1 MPRALQGSLP
11 LTVVFPRNG
20 LTLRPTVQ
28 SDSMYFNSFFLSCM
42 TSPRFWKS
50 LSSPPRPT
58 PPHQPRYRAAFTAKY
73 KVNSTHHHSHSAA
86 TAKGSVPSAVP
97 GLEDEDRTAVPYTV
111 LGSGPHIRFPDSLR
125 WFTDTPDKPK
135 KESLPNSFSSPRNK
149 GIKIP
154 SSGNP

>member
-1 MPRALQGSLP
+1 MGFNTWVTPLPERRAFSQGLPGALQGSLP
-11 LTVVFPRNG
+11 LTVAFPRNG

-97 GLEDEDRTAVPYTV
+97 GLEDA
-111 LGSGPHIRFPDSLR
+111 GPHGSAVYRLWIRASHTLSRQPQVVHR
-125 WFTDTPDKPK
+125 HT
-135 KESLPNSFSSPRNK
+135 
-149 GIKIP
+149 
-154 SSGNP
+154 